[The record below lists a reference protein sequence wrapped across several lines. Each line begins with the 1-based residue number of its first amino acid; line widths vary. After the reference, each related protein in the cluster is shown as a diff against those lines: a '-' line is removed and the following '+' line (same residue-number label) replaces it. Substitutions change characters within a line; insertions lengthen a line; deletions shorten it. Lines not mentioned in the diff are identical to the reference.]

1 MSILKR
7 MPPRRR
13 RQGLTDY
20 RKRYKLVKSGLPR
33 LVVRR
38 TNRYIIV
45 QVVKSKAG
53 GDETLLTV
61 TSKKLAEYGW
71 KAGFKNI
78 PAAYLTG
85 LLAGVLAGKK
95 GVGKAVADIGL
106 HSPVPGSRVFAAI
119 KGFRDAGVE
128 VPAGEGVLPD
138 DERLRGEHI
147 KRYYE
152 MLRGGGEAVD
162 TPQFS
167 RVPGEIY
174 MNLDKHFEEVRER
187 ILGEA
192 DGG

>member
-1 MSILKR
+1 MSMLKR

-33 LVVRR
+33 LVVRK

-45 QVVKSKAG
+45 QVVKSREG

-61 TSKKLAEYGW
+61 TSKKLSEFGW
-71 KAGFKNI
+71 KAGFKNL

-95 GVGKAVADIGL
+95 GVEKAIADIGL
-106 HSPVPGSRVFAAI
+106 HSPVAGSRVFAAV

-128 VPAGEGVLPD
+128 IPASEEVFPD
-138 DERLRGEHI
+138 EERLRGEHI
-147 KRYYE
+147 KKYYE
-152 MLRGGGEAVD
+152 MLRGGGEAVE
-162 TPQFS
+162 TTQFS

-187 ILGEA
+187 ILREA